1 MKRAFFLQ
9 GLRTTPPAPG
19 EERVLYPGLVGG
31 ELRRQRLAEGIPYHP
46 EVMNWFEEAAEAI
59 NHAGTETSFSRH
71 AIILK
76 IEHLPRQARDKH
88 RDRLKTKTFLQ
99 ASVRQWPRLGT
110 FFAFNCLQFGNAFC
124 KPKCNIESSYSTAAE
139 LSAGLREQ

>member
-1 MKRAFFLQ
+1 MTRCFLQ

-59 NHAGTETSFSRH
+59 NHAGTETVFFTAFYTKNRSF
-71 AIILK
+71 A
-76 IEHLPRQARDKH
+76 
-88 RDRLKTKTFLQ
+88 KTGSGQT
-99 ASVRQWPRLGT
+99 
-110 FFAFNCLQFGNAFC
+110 
-124 KPKCNIESSYSTAAE
+124 
-139 LSAGLREQ
+139 

>member
-59 NHAGTETSFSRH
+59 NHAGTETFPSFLCRFFTKNRIF
-71 AIILK
+71 A
-76 IEHLPRQARDKH
+76 
-88 RDRLKTKTFLQ
+88 KTGSGQT
-99 ASVRQWPRLGT
+99 
-110 FFAFNCLQFGNAFC
+110 
-124 KPKCNIESSYSTAAE
+124 
-139 LSAGLREQ
+139 

>member
-1 MKRAFFLQ
+1 VKNDFLGATFTLKSEQLNYQDRLGTSILVGKVEMKRAFFLQ

-59 NHAGTETSFSRH
+59 NHAGTETSFFAVFYTKNRTF
-71 AIILK
+71 A
-76 IEHLPRQARDKH
+76 
-88 RDRLKTKTFLQ
+88 KTGSGQT
-99 ASVRQWPRLGT
+99 
-110 FFAFNCLQFGNAFC
+110 
-124 KPKCNIESSYSTAAE
+124 
-139 LSAGLREQ
+139 

>member
-1 MKRAFFLQ
+1 MKGWDDKVFSQ

-59 NHAGTETSFSRH
+59 NHAGVETSFSRH
-71 AIILK
+71 FIRTKNRSFA
-76 IEHLPRQARDKH
+76 
-88 RDRLKTKTFLQ
+88 KTGSGPT
-99 ASVRQWPRLGT
+99 
-110 FFAFNCLQFGNAFC
+110 
-124 KPKCNIESSYSTAAE
+124 
-139 LSAGLREQ
+139 